1 MLLPTLRPGL
11 NVLSVAI
18 LAATTILSGCHNRE
32 HPDDR
37 MAVYNVL
44 DKNYLR
50 SVTVSQD
57 RGKGTITL
65 NGIVG
70 SMGRRQAAE
79 KLAQQAAPG
88 YQILNRLQV
97 QSTGLQDDIQAATQ
111 KAQLDSSIEEN
122 FKEMIAD
129 EPSLKSEKIQYTS
142 FQGTLMLE
150 GTVRSRKERQEAEDL
165 AKKIPQVQ
173 HVDNRLQ
180 IRPGKPSPA
189 SS

>member
-1 MLLPTLRPGL
+1 VLLPTLRLRLP
-11 NVLSVAI
+11 VLSIAI
-18 LAATTILSGCHNRE
+18 LAATIILSGCHNKE

-37 MAVYNVL
+37 MAVYNTL

-70 SMGRRQAAE
+70 SMATRQMAE
-79 KLAQQAAPG
+79 KLAQQAAPE

-111 KAQLDSSIEEN
+111 KQQLDSSIEQN
-122 FKEMIAD
+122 FKAMIAD
-129 EPSLKSEKIQYTS
+129 VPSLKSEKIQYTA
-142 FQGTLMLE
+142 FHGTLMLK
-150 GTVRSRKERQEAEDL
+150 GTVRSRKEREQAEDL
-165 AKKIPQVQ
+165 AKRIPQVQ
-173 HVDNRLQ
+173 HVDNQLQ